1 MKVYAVI
8 RLAVLLPLLGACP
21 SPERP
26 PDVAAELPEAV
37 EPATPTITPTPEA
50 DRLMLAE
57 VRESGVAG
65 EVSLR
70 AVGSQTSVMISVE
83 GAPPGTTMDAHI
95 HEGNCREG
103 GPVAVPL
110 DAIAVDAT
118 GSGTSTST
126 ADVPIGTLRDNPYF
140 VQVHGPGGAPVA
152 CADLIG
158 R

>member
-1 MKVYAVI
+1 MNVSAVI
-8 RLAVLLPLLGACP
+8 RLAVVLPLLAGCP

-26 PDVAAELPEAV
+26 PDVVTEVPEAV

-50 DRLMLAE
+50 DRFMLAE

-83 GAPPGTTMDAHI
+83 GAPPGTTLDAHI
-95 HEGNCREG
+95 HEGNCQDG

-110 DAIAVDAT
+110 DAVTVDTT
-118 GSGTSTST
+118 GSGTSTT
-126 ADVPIGTLRDNPYF
+126 TVDVPIGTLHDNPYF
-140 VQVHGPGGAPVA
+140 VQVHGPAGAPVA